1 VAPPL
6 APGKLLF
13 PSLHFNSRVM
23 YPTGHWLGPVTG
35 WAGLGRAEP
44 SPCEL
49 SWAQPPKNRKNKKN
63 KKIKK
68 VEKIKNVYA

>member
-1 VAPPL
+1 
-6 APGKLLF
+6 
-13 PSLHFNSRVM
+13 M